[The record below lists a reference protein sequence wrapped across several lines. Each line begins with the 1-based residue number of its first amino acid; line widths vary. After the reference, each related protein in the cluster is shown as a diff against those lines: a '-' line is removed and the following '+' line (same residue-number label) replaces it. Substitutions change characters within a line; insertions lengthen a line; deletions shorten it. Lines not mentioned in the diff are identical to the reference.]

1 MTLRHSNAFSETG
14 FCDKFCAMTDR
25 YIHPTAD
32 IQTDNIGSG
41 TKIWQFCVALAEA
54 QIGEDCNICSHVYIE
69 NSVSIG
75 NRVTIKNHAV
85 LFDGVSLEDNVFVGP
100 NVTFT
105 NDKTPHS
112 LRGANREFTPT
123 PTVVR
128 TGAAI
133 GAGAVILPG
142 LEIGADALIGAGAVV
157 TKNVAAGTTVIGNP
171 ARPL

>member
-1 MTLRHSNAFSETG
+1 MTE
-14 FCDKFCAMTDR
+14 R

-32 IQTDNIGSG
+32 VQTKNIGPG

-54 QIGEDCNICSHVYIE
+54 QIGEDCNICSHVYID
-69 NSVSIG
+69 NAVSIG

-105 NDKTPHS
+105 NDKIPQS
-112 LRGANREFTPT
+112 LRGADRKFSPIPT
-123 PTVVR
+123 IVR
-128 TGAAI
+128 SGAAI

-142 LEIGADALIGAGAVV
+142 VEIGANALIGAGAVV
-157 TKNVAAGTTVIGNP
+157 TANVAPGVTVIGNP
-171 ARPL
+171 AHPL